1 VARLV
6 SVVMTRTQAEQL
18 LWYIERGTEEGTML
32 IRLTPTDTT
41 CSIQIVGSETRFKQE
56 IK

>member
-1 VARLV
+1 MKFNVTWIKE
-6 SVVMTRTQAEQL
+6 S
-18 LWYIERGTEEGTML
+18 ML

-41 CSIQIVGSETRFKQE
+41 CSIQIVGSETRFIQE